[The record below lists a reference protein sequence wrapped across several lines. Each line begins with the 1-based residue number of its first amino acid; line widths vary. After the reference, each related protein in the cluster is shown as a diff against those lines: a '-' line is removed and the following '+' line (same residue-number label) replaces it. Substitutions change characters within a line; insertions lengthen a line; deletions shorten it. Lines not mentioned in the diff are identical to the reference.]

1 VRVESSLCMTTS
13 LTTGQ
18 IFANRYEVVRCIGS
32 GGMGAVYEVIHL
44 ETERRRALKV
54 MHAHFADSPDFRER
68 FKREARV
75 AAQIDSD
82 YIVDVFDAGV
92 DEATKMPFLVM
103 ELLRGEELARTLKRV
118 VRMAPADVVA
128 CLYQTSIALDRTHK
142 AGVVHRDLK
151 PENIFLCERD
161 DGPPQ
166 IKVLDFG
173 IAKFASSAKGGSGAT
188 NSVGTP
194 LYMAPEQFLP
204 GADVTAAADVY
215 ALGLLAYTLLVG
227 TDYWHEE
234 LERDDNVFSFALIAM
249 KGPSEAPS
257 ARALR
262 VAGMAMS
269 PPFDVW
275 FRKATAVTPQ
285 ARFGSASE
293 AVRELANALRVNL
306 PMARPRAASLVGIG
320 PELHEIGA
328 QAMVPDLV
336 HSSRTTPAGAVATM
350 ELQLTAPKRRW
361 GAVAAGAA
369 SLVAIAVAAMALRS
383 NGTGGAEKAMSPV
396 APAARPAIDLAPPTL
411 PAPEPVRPVAQ
422 PEAKVV
428 EPAPAA
434 RTAAAQG
441 PKGRAKSPKAGSGA
455 PKPPVKPIYSRD

>member
-1 VRVESSLCMTTS
+1 MSTS
-13 LTTGQ
+13 LAAGQ

-75 AAQIDSD
+75 AAQVDSD

-92 DEATKMPFLVM
+92 DDATKMPFLAM
-103 ELLRGEELARTLKRV
+103 ELLRGEELARMLKRL
-118 VRMAPADVVA
+118 VRMSPGDVVTY
-128 CLYQTSIALDRTHK
+128 LHQTSFALDRTHK
-142 AGVVHRDLK
+142 ASIVHRDLK

-173 IAKFASSAKGGSGAT
+173 IAKFASSAKGTSQAT

-204 GADVTAAADVY
+204 GADITAAADIY

-234 LERDDNVFSFALIAM
+234 LERDDNVFAFALIAM
-249 KGPSEAPS
+249 KGPLEAPS

-262 VAGMAMS
+262 VAGIALAPS
-269 PPFDVW
+269 FDAW
-275 FRKATAVTPQ
+275 FRKATALMPGS
-285 ARFGSASE
+285 RFGTASE
-293 AVRELANALRVNL
+293 AVRELSSALRVNL
-306 PMARPRAASLVGIG
+306 PPPRPTAAAMQATA
-320 PELHEIGA
+320 PEVVAIDPA
-328 QAMVPDLV
+328 
-336 HSSRTTPAGAVATM
+336 HSSRATPVGSAATM
-350 ELQLTAPKRRW
+350 ELSVPVTKRRW
-361 GAVAAGAA
+361 VVAAGAA
-369 SLVAIAVAAMALRS
+369 SLVAVAVAALALRA
-383 NGTGGAEKAMSPV
+383 NGLGAVDKSVAPVVAAAQPAIQAAPPAIAPVPEPV
-396 APAARPAIDLAPPTL
+396 APTAYQEAKPVEPPPAAHPATAQAPKARPKSSKGGTAP
-411 PAPEPVRPVAQ
+411 
-422 PEAKVV
+422 K
-428 EPAPAA
+428 APA
-434 RTAAAQG
+434 
-441 PKGRAKSPKAGSGA
+441 
-455 PKPPVKPIYSRD
+455 KPIYSRD

>member
-1 VRVESSLCMTTS
+1 MTTS
-13 LTTGQ
+13 LAAGQ

-92 DEATKMPFLVM
+92 DEATKMPFLAM

-118 VRMAPADVVA
+118 GRLAAADVVS
-128 CLYQTSIALDRTHK
+128 CLLQTSLALDRTHK
-142 AGVVHRDLK
+142 ASIVHRDLK

-173 IAKFASSAKGGSGAT
+173 IAKFAKGSGQAT

-194 LYMAPEQFLP
+194 LYMAPEQYLP
-204 GADVTAAADVY
+204 GAEVTPAADIY

-234 LERDDNVFSFALIAM
+234 LNRDENVFVFALIAM
-249 KGPSEAPS
+249 KGAIEAPS

-262 VAGMAMS
+262 AAGMPLA
-269 PPFDVW
+269 PGFDAW
-275 FRKATAVTPQ
+275 FAKATALSPA
-285 ARFGSASE
+285 ARFATASE
-293 AVRELANALRVNL
+293 AVRELAIALRVNL
-306 PMARPRAASLVGIG
+306 PPPRPTAPSLQGIL
-320 PELHEIGA
+320 PELSISDFA
-328 QAMVPDLV
+328 
-336 HSSRTTPAGAVATM
+336 HSSRTTPAGSVATM
-350 ELQLTAPKRRW
+350 QLRPERSKKRWAVVGAAGSLLAIGLAVMAMKSGTAPVH
-361 GAVAAGAA
+361 AAVQVAAVQPEPAVPVDTLRAPLPAEMAAENDSKPAEAAPAQPGAA
-369 SLVAIAVAAMALRS
+369 AGKTRP
-383 NGTGGAEKAMSPV
+383 KATPK
-396 APAARPAIDLAPPTL
+396 
-411 PAPEPVRPVAQ
+411 PAPGTP
-422 PEAKVV
+422 AK
-428 EPAPAA
+428 P
-434 RTAAAQG
+434 
-441 PKGRAKSPKAGSGA
+441 A
-455 PKPPVKPIYSRD
+455 PKPVYSRD

>member
-1 VRVESSLCMTTS
+1 MTTS
-13 LTTGQ
+13 LATGQ

-92 DEATKMPFLVM
+92 DETTKMPFLAM

-118 VRMAPADVVA
+118 VQMSPADVVT
-128 CLYQTSIALDRTHK
+128 CLYQTSLALDRTHK
-142 AGVVHRDLK
+142 AGIVHRDLK

-194 LYMAPEQFLP
+194 LYMAPEQYLP
-204 GADVTAAADVY
+204 GSEVTPAADIY

-234 LERDDNVFSFALIAM
+234 LERDDNVFAFALIAM
-249 KGPSEAPS
+249 KGPIEAPS

-262 VAGMAMS
+262 VAGMAL
-269 PPFDVW
+269 PPSFDAW
-275 FRKATAVTPQ
+275 FRRATAITPQ
-285 ARFGSASE
+285 ARYATASE
-293 AVRELANALRVNL
+293 AVRELSTALRV
-306 PMARPRAASLVGIG
+306 
-320 PELHEIGA
+320 
-328 QAMVPDLV
+328 
-336 HSSRTTPAGAVATM
+336 
-350 ELQLTAPKRRW
+350 
-361 GAVAAGAA
+361 
-369 SLVAIAVAAMALRS
+369 
-383 NGTGGAEKAMSPV
+383 
-396 APAARPAIDLAPPTL
+396 
-411 PAPEPVRPVAQ
+411 
-422 PEAKVV
+422 
-428 EPAPAA
+428 
-434 RTAAAQG
+434 
-441 PKGRAKSPKAGSGA
+441 
-455 PKPPVKPIYSRD
+455 

>member
-1 VRVESSLCMTTS
+1 MSTS
-13 LTTGQ
+13 LATGQ

-92 DEATKMPFLVM
+92 DDATKMPFLAM

-118 VRMAPADVVA
+118 VRMAPGDVVS
-128 CLYQTSIALDRTHK
+128 CLHQTSLALDRTHK
-142 AGVVHRDLK
+142 ASIVHRDLK

-173 IAKFASSAKGGSGAT
+173 IAKFATSAKGAAGQAT

-204 GADVTAAADVY
+204 GAEVTPAADIY

-234 LERDDNVFSFALIAM
+234 LERDENVFAFALIAM
-249 KGPSEAPS
+249 KGPIELTS
-257 ARALR
+257 ARAMR
-262 VAGMAMS
+262 VAHMPL
-269 PPFDVW
+269 PPAFDDW
-275 FRKATAVTPQ
+275 FRKATAVSAA
-285 ARFGSASE
+285 ARFPTASE
-293 AVRELANALRVNL
+293 AVRQLSAALRVNL
-306 PMARPRAASLVGIG
+306 PPPRPMVASLQGVD
-320 PELHEIGA
+320 PDVLSPDSLHN
-328 QAMVPDLV
+328 
-336 HSSRTTPAGAVATM
+336 SRTTPVGAAATM
-350 ELQLTAPKRRW
+350 ELEVTVVANRRRW
-361 GAVAAGAA
+361 IPMAAGAA
-369 SLVAIAVAAMALRS
+369 AVMAIGVVTLAMRSGGGASDKPLTPFAAAVAEPSLPAAPPAPVAEAVLPAVDIDAPSAETTARPQASPAPKARS
-383 NGTGGAEKAMSPV
+383 KAKAPGTG
-396 APAARPAIDLAPPTL
+396 
-411 PAPEPVRPVAQ
+411 
-422 PEAKVV
+422 
-428 EPAPAA
+428 
-434 RTAAAQG
+434 
-441 PKGRAKSPKAGSGA
+441 
-455 PKPPVKPIYSRD
+455 PKPLPKPIYTRD

>member
-1 VRVESSLCMTTS
+1 MSTS
-13 LTTGQ
+13 LSAGQ

-92 DEATKMPFLVM
+92 DDATKMPFLVM
-103 ELLRGEELARTLKRV
+103 ELLRGEELARILKRV
-118 VRMAPADVVA
+118 VRMPPGDVVT
-128 CLYQTSIALDRTHK
+128 CLFQTSIALDRTHK
-142 AGVVHRDLK
+142 ASVVHRDLK

-173 IAKFASSAKGGSGAT
+173 IAKFASSAKGTSQAT

-204 GADVTAAADVY
+204 GADVTPAADIY

-234 LERDDNVFSFALIAM
+234 LERDDNVFAFALIAM
-249 KGPSEAPS
+249 KGPMEAPS

-262 VAGMAMS
+262 VAGIALS
-269 PPFDVW
+269 SSFDVW
-275 FRKATAVTPQ
+275 FRKTTALSPQ
-285 ARFGSASE
+285 ARFATASE
-293 AVRELANALRVNL
+293 AVRELSVALRVNL
-306 PMARPRAASLVGIG
+306 PHPRPTAATMHGIS
-320 PELHEIGA
+320 PDLA
-328 QAMVPDLV
+328 QAHEAAGLIPDAAHV
-336 HSSRTTPAGAVATM
+336 SRTTPAGSVATM
-350 ELQLTAPKRRW
+350 ELATAAPKRRW
-361 GAVAAGAA
+361 AVVVGAA
-369 SLVAIAVAAMALRS
+369 SLAAVAVAVLVQRS
-383 NGTGGAEKAMSPV
+383 SGADRGAGSPVVAAAQPVVKNAPPV
-396 APAARPAIDLAPPTL
+396 APV
-411 PAPEPVRPVAQ
+411 PAPVASAVDQEIKPVEQAAAPRSVAAPVAKVRP
-422 PEAKVV
+422 
-428 EPAPAA
+428 
-434 RTAAAQG
+434 
-441 PKGRAKSPKAGSGA
+441 KSPKAGNTA
-455 PKPPVKPIYSRD
+455 PKPVKPIYSRD

>member
-1 VRVESSLCMTTS
+1 MSTS
-13 LTTGQ
+13 LAAGQ

-92 DEATKMPFLVM
+92 DDATKMPFLAM

-118 VRMAPADVVA
+118 GQMPAAEVVN
-128 CLYQTSIALDRTHK
+128 CLFQTSLALDRTHK
-142 AGVVHRDLK
+142 ASIVHRDLK

-204 GADVTAAADVY
+204 GADVTPAADIY

-249 KGPSEAPS
+249 KGPTEAPS

-262 VAGMAMS
+262 IAGIALS
-269 PPFDVW
+269 PAFDAW
-275 FRKATAVTPQ
+275 FRKATAVTSTS
-285 ARFGSASE
+285 RFATASE
-293 AVRELANALRVNL
+293 AVRELSSALRVNL
-306 PMARPRAASLVGIG
+306 PPTRPVAASFEAL
-320 PELHEIGA
+320 A
-328 QAMVPDLV
+328 QEVTITDLA
-336 HSSRTTPAGAVATM
+336 HSSRTTPAGSVATM
-350 ELQLTAPKRRW
+350 EFVEPAKPKQRWVVAAAAVSIASIAIAALAVRGAGASTENVATAAVATAEPAPK
-361 GAVAAGAA
+361 
-369 SLVAIAVAAMALRS
+369 
-383 NGTGGAEKAMSPV
+383 
-396 APAARPAIDLAPPTL
+396 LAPPPPEVVAAPPAEL
-411 PAPEPVRPVAQ
+411 EVKPAEPVPAPRATAAQ
-422 PEAKVV
+422 PAKGR
-428 EPAPAA
+428 PKSSKTGS
-434 RTAAAQG
+434 TAA
-441 PKGRAKSPKAGSGA
+441 
-455 PKPPVKPIYSRD
+455 KPPVKPIYSRD

>member
-1 VRVESSLCMTTS
+1 MHWL
-13 LTTGQ
+13 
-18 IFANRYEVVRCIGS
+18 

-92 DEATKMPFLVM
+92 DDVTKMPFLAM

-118 VRMAPADVVA
+118 VRMAPGDVVSY
-128 CLYQTSIALDRTHK
+128 LHQTSLALDRTHK
-142 AGVVHRDLK
+142 ASIVHRDLK

-173 IAKFASSAKGGSGAT
+173 IAKFASSAKGAAGQAT

-204 GADVTAAADVY
+204 GAEVTPAADIY

-234 LERDDNVFSFALIAM
+234 LERDENVFAFALIAM
-249 KGPSEAPS
+249 KGTIELPS
-257 ARALR
+257 ARAMR
-262 VAGMAMS
+262 VAHMPL
-269 PPFDVW
+269 PPAFDDW
-275 FRKATAVTPQ
+275 FRKATAVSAA
-285 ARFGSASE
+285 ARFPTASE
-293 AVRELANALRVNL
+293 AVRQLSAALRVNL
-306 PMARPRAASLVGIG
+306 PPPRPMVASLQGVD
-320 PELHEIGA
+320 PEVLSPDSLHN
-328 QAMVPDLV
+328 
-336 HSSRTTPAGAVATM
+336 SRTTPAGAAATL
-350 ELQLTAPKRRW
+350 ELAVTGVTKRRRW
-361 GAVAAGAA
+361 IPATAGAA
-369 SLVAIAVAAMALRS
+369 GVVVIGLATLALRS
-383 NGTGGAEKAMSPV
+383 GGAPSDQPLSPV
-396 APAARPAIDLAPPTL
+396 AAAVAEPALPAVPLAPVAEAVPAALDIDQAAAETPARPQASPP
-411 PAPEPVRPVAQ
+411 PKVRPK
-422 PEAKVV
+422 AK
-428 EPAPAA
+428 APGA
-434 RTAAAQG
+434 G
-441 PKGRAKSPKAGSGA
+441 PKPL
-455 PKPPVKPIYSRD
+455 PKPIYTRD

>member
-1 VRVESSLCMTTS
+1 MSTS
-13 LTTGQ
+13 LAAGQ

-75 AAQIDSD
+75 AAQVDSD

-92 DEATKMPFLVM
+92 DDATKMPFLAM
-103 ELLRGEELARTLKRV
+103 ELLRGEELARTLKRL
-118 VRMAPADVVA
+118 VRMAPGDVVT
-128 CLYQTSIALDRTHK
+128 CLHQTSLALDRTHK
-142 AGVVHRDLK
+142 ASIVHRDLK

-173 IAKFASSAKGGSGAT
+173 IAKFTSAAKATSQAT

-204 GADVTAAADVY
+204 GADITAAADIY

-234 LERDDNVFSFALIAM
+234 LERDDNVFAFALIAM
-249 KGPSEAPS
+249 KGPTEAPS

-262 VAGMAMS
+262 VAGLALAPS
-269 PPFDVW
+269 FDVW
-275 FRKATAVTPQ
+275 FRKATALAPES
-285 ARFGSASE
+285 RFATASE
-293 AVRELANALRVNL
+293 AVRELSIALRVNL
-306 PMARPRAASLVGIG
+306 PPPRPLAASLQAVG
-320 PELHEIGA
+320 PELMA
-328 QAMVPDLV
+328 LPMPDPA
-336 HSSRTTPAGAVATM
+336 HSSRATPVGSAATM
-350 ELQLTAPKRRW
+350 ELTAPVAKRRW
-361 GAVAAGAA
+361 VVAAGAG
-369 SLVAIAVAAMALRS
+369 SLVAIAVAALALRA
-383 NGTGGAEKAMSPV
+383 NGWDGGGKGVALGAAASEPAVKV
-396 APAARPAIDLAPPTL
+396 APAMVAPM
-411 PAPEPVRPVAQ
+411 PEPTIAPAVEEPKPAEPVPAVRPTTAQ
-422 PEAKVV
+422 
-428 EPAPAA
+428 
-434 RTAAAQG
+434 
-441 PKGRAKSPKAGSGA
+441 A
-455 PKPPVKPIYSRD
+455 PKPRSKSSKGTAAPKPAAKPLYSRD

>member
-1 VRVESSLCMTTS
+1 MTTS
-13 LTTGQ
+13 LAAGQ
-18 IFANRYEVVRCIGS
+18 IFANRYEVVRCIGT

-92 DEATKMPFLVM
+92 DDATKMPFLAM

-118 VRMAPADVVA
+118 VRMAPGDVVN
-128 CLYQTSIALDRTHK
+128 CLYQTSLALDRTHK
-142 AGVVHRDLK
+142 ASIVHRDLK

-173 IAKFASSAKGGSGAT
+173 IAKFATSAKGAAGQAT

-204 GADVTAAADVY
+204 GAEVTPAADIY

-234 LERDDNVFSFALIAM
+234 LERDENVFAFALIAM
-249 KGPSEAPS
+249 KGAIESPS
-257 ARALR
+257 ARAMR
-262 VAGMAMS
+262 VAAMPL
-269 PPFDVW
+269 PPAFDDW
-275 FRKATAVTPQ
+275 FRKATAVSAA
-285 ARFGSASE
+285 ARFATASE
-293 AVRELANALRVNL
+293 AVRQLSTALRVNL
-306 PMARPRAASLVGIG
+306 PPPQPMAGSLQAAAGDIL
-320 PELHEIGA
+320 A
-328 QAMVPDLV
+328 PDSM
-336 HSSRTTPAGAVATM
+336 HNSRTTPAGAAATM
-350 ELQLTAPKRRW
+350 ELVEPVAKRRW
-361 GAVAAGAA
+361 APAAAGAVAV
-369 SLVAIAVAAMALRS
+369 VAMGVVALALRS
-383 NGTGGAEKAMSPV
+383 GVGVARDKPLTPIAAAQPAAPLAV
-396 APAARPAIDLAPPTL
+396 APALPVAESLVPAADLDPKPADAIARPASG
-411 PAPEPVRPVAQ
+411 PAPKVR
-422 PEAKVV
+422 AKASK
-428 EPAPAA
+428 PSGA
-434 RTAAAQG
+434 G
-441 PKGRAKSPKAGSGA
+441 PKPL
-455 PKPPVKPIYSRD
+455 PKPIYSRD

>member
-1 VRVESSLCMTTS
+1 MSTS
-13 LTTGQ
+13 LSAGQ

-92 DEATKMPFLVM
+92 DDATKMPFLVM
-103 ELLRGEELARTLKRV
+103 ELLRGEELARILKRV
-118 VRMAPADVVA
+118 GRMPPDDVVT
-128 CLYQTSIALDRTHK
+128 CLFQTSIALDRTHK
-142 AGVVHRDLK
+142 ASVVHRDLK

-173 IAKFASSAKGGSGAT
+173 IAKFASSAKGTSQAT

-204 GADVTAAADVY
+204 GADVTPAADIY

-234 LERDDNVFSFALIAM
+234 LERDDNVFAFALIAM
-249 KGPSEAPS
+249 KGPMEAPS
-257 ARALR
+257 ARAMR
-262 VAGMAMS
+262 VAGLALS
-269 PPFDVW
+269 SSFDVW
-275 FRKATAVTPQ
+275 FRKTTALSPQ
-285 ARFGSASE
+285 ARYATASQ
-293 AVRELANALRVNL
+293 AVRELAVALRVNL
-306 PMARPRAASLVGIG
+306 PHARPATATMHGIS
-320 PELHEIGA
+320 
-328 QAMVPDLV
+328 PDLAPAQEALGAIPDAT
-336 HSSRTTPAGAVATM
+336 HASRTTPAGSVATM
-350 ELQLTAPKRRW
+350 ELPAAAPKRRW
-361 GAVAAGAA
+361 GVAVGAA
-369 SLVAIAVAAMALRS
+369 SLVAVAVAVLVLRSSGVGKAASPVIAAAQPVVTLAPPAPPVPAPVAPVVEAVVKPVEQAPAPRAVAA
-383 NGTGGAEKAMSPV
+383 PV
-396 APAARPAIDLAPPTL
+396 AKARP
-411 PAPEPVRPVAQ
+411 
-422 PEAKVV
+422 
-428 EPAPAA
+428 
-434 RTAAAQG
+434 
-441 PKGRAKSPKAGSGA
+441 KSSKAGNTA
-455 PKPPVKPIYSRD
+455 PKPVKPIYSRD